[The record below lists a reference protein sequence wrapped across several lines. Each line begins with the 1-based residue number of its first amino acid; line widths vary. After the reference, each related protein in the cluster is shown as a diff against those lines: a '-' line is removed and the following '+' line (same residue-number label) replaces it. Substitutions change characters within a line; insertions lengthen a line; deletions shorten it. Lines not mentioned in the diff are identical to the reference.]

1 MTQTALST
9 FSGPVIDG
17 FGVLVAFVPL
27 LSILASMLTPAY
39 KTFDVQH
46 IAFNLT
52 HGLTC
57 SCVCAAGQHSECL
70 ESEGTLE
77 TCLKL
82 ANGMVC

>member
-39 KTFDVQH
+39 KTLDV
-46 IAFNLT
+46 
-52 HGLTC
+52 
-57 SCVCAAGQHSECL
+57 
-70 ESEGTLE
+70 
-77 TCLKL
+77 
-82 ANGMVC
+82 